1 MSRDILN
8 YPHDNTQIALVDY
21 YARCSIASLGTEPI
35 GMPSAVQRIGSKFQ
49 RRMVERDIRKEFLSD
64 LSRLQFDILLLDLI
78 DERFNLYLEPEG
90 RACTL
95 SGELLCSGFLK
106 DVDRGLTI
114 TSGSEEF
121 WRLWEAGWLILLN
134 KLKGLNVLD
143 RLRVNQV
150 FWSSRTESGGNFE
163 PDYSDRQIALANQS
177 LERMY
182 RHISA
187 DIPSQQFLR
196 FDYGLMTGSI
206 SHKWGTSPFHYV
218 DAYYHAAIQQLCA
231 ESSLKKAIATSTETV
246 TREGLNN
253 SRLRLVAAQNIGNLA
268 DRCSELSINQTFPSC
283 AKYSIDKVV
292 LDHERDELVATAIF
306 EAPET
311 GQFSFY
317 VFRNGERIH
326 TQGYSPNP
334 TLRVGIKSEPGLYRV
349 LVFFLSTNGI
359 RIAKYSNSVFLYPVP
374 ATLGHV

>member
-1 MSRDILN
+1 MNGPVRLLIFGSCVSRDILN

-246 TREGLNN
+246 T
-253 SRLRLVAAQNIGNLA
+253 
-268 DRCSELSINQTFPSC
+268 SC

-359 RIAKYSNSVFLYPVP
+359 RIAKYSNSVFLYPVL